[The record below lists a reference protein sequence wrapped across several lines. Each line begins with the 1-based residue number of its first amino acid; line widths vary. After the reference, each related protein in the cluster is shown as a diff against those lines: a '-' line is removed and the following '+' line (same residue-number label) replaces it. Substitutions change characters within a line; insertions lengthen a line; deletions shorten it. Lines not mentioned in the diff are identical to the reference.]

1 MIEQSHR
8 SLLPSTTKE
17 LDVLQQRANRRRS
30 HHKQTPR
37 SITTRWQRLHTP
49 LDSFTRSLTKVPTRF
64 LLHTIIAL
72 TLPVAVGLSQLQ
84 TGTTIPTVQTPAP
97 QSTAFV
103 VPVAP
108 LSLDIPATT
117 GDAPLE
123 ETDEIPIPLSLTS
136 RTEALAPVVVDG
148 IIAGERIL
156 LRNGPGT
163 EYDAVGRMSGG
174 TVVQLI
180 GRYGDW
186 YQVRERVDRPVYWV
200 SGELLN
206 MPESAPYTLFELQPE
221 AIPAAPPPK
230 VGVVR
235 ESGLQ
240 LRDGPGTNYVPMT
253 KLDSGN
259 QLELIEVYQDWFHVG
274 VPGGADGWEKSEF
287 IDAEVSVLNRL
298 LVAETIPDP
307 NPALVGVVNDNLVN
321 LRKGP
326 DSKYPK
332 VSSLDAGVQLDLIG
346 KHNDWFQVKLP
357 DGAKAW
363 IFSDLINTTERVVRR
378 VPVTNDFP
386 ALPTRQ
392 RAPATRSS
400 GSAAASSA
408 PVNIPASGDVA
419 SYAVQFAGSRYVYGG
434 SSPRGFDCSGFTMY
448 VYNQYGVRLP
458 HSAAGQYSSRYGAL
472 FTGQSELSP
481 GDLVFFSG
489 TTGRRGITHVALYIG
504 GGRIIHAMTPRY
516 GVQVSD
522 LGERYW
528 QNHYYG
534 ALRPS
539 R

>member
-37 SITTRWQRLHTP
+37 SITGRWQQLHTP
-49 LDSFTRSLTKVPTRF
+49 LGSLTRSLTKVPTRF

-84 TGTTIPTVQTPAP
+84 TGTMVPTAQTPAP

-103 VPVAP
+103 IPVAP
-108 LSLDIPATT
+108 LSLDVPATT

-136 RTEALAPVVVDG
+136 RTEALAPIVVDG

-163 EYDAVGRMSGG
+163 EYDAVGRMSSG
-174 TVVQLI
+174 TIVQLI

-186 YQVRERVDRPVYWV
+186 YQVRERVDKPVYWV

-259 QLELIEVYQDWFHVG
+259 QLELIEVYQDWLHVG
-274 VPGGADGWEKSEF
+274 VPGGADGWVKSEF
-287 IDAEVSVLNRL
+287 IDAESSVLNRL

-321 LRKGP
+321 VRQGP

-332 VSSLDAGVQLDLIG
+332 VNSLNTGAQLDLIG

-357 DGAKAW
+357 DGSKAW
-363 IFSDLINTTERVVRR
+363 IFSDLINTTERVIRR

-386 ALPTRQ
+386 ALPKRQ
-392 RAPATRSS
+392 RAPAARS
-400 GSAAASSA
+400 GSTAASSA

-419 SYAVQFAGSRYVYGG
+419 SYAVQFSGSRYVYGG

-448 VYNQYGVRLP
+448 VYSQYGVRLP

-472 FTGQSELSP
+472 FTSQSELSP
-481 GDLVFFSG
+481 GDLVFFTG

-534 ALRPS
+534 ARRPS